1 MNKLVLSLLFFGT
14 AFIAFSQASEE
25 DEIRLIKKSDPKCY
39 SVPES
44 EPVIEESVTA
54 SYNTNNL
61 YISIADFTGA
71 VTVEVIDAN
80 NMVVINDARKINK
93 QAVLTYS
100 IGKLRPGVYTLVV
113 KASGEYFGA
122 FYKKSLE
129 NVVVSRESL
138 VLSTLSYQ

>member
-1 MNKLVLSLLFFGT
+1 V
-14 AFIAFSQASEE
+14 
-25 DEIRLIKKSDPKCY
+25 
-39 SVPES
+39 
-44 EPVIEESVTA
+44 
-54 SYNTNNL
+54 
-61 YISIADFTGA
+61 
-71 VTVEVIDAN
+71 
-80 NMVVINDARKINK
+80 VVINDTRKINK

>member
-39 SVPES
+39 SIPES
-44 EPVIEESVTA
+44 KPEVEESVTA

-71 VTVEVIDAN
+71 VTVELLDAN
-80 NMVVINDARKINK
+80 NVVVINDTRKINK